1 MKYII
6 YRAHIVFKNG
16 SKSVINYDENNV
28 TETNACNDIQVFKQN
43 LKHTLELYGL
53 NVDYIS
59 LVYAERDGRK

>member
-6 YRAHIVFKNG
+6 YRAHVVFKNG

-43 LKHTLELYGL
+43 LKYTLELYGL

>member
-6 YRAHIVFKNG
+6 YRAYVVFKNG

-43 LKHTLELYGL
+43 LKRTLELYGL